1 MGTGV
6 SFPTDTSLKEHS
18 ESVAHSGRQEMTT
31 AEDFD
36 LLNAPLEGTN
46 LIEASAGTG
55 KTYAISGLFLRLV
68 LEKNLSV
75 NEILVVTFTE
85 AATEELKDRIRTKL
99 REGAEAF
106 ATGHS
111 TDPFLKG
118 LRTKHRN
125 RDVAYRHL
133 REALRAFDQ
142 ASIFT
147 IHSFCRRMLYENA
160 FESGCLFDTE
170 LVSDQ
175 ENLKKEIVEDFWR
188 RHFYQAPSLFVH
200 YAIYRNLSP
209 DSLLLLLGN
218 KIAQPYLKIIPQL
231 KPPESSPQEEAF
243 RVSFKGVCQAWQ
255 RSKAEVTQILR
266 GHEGLNRN
274 KYKKTHVALWLHKM
288 EDYLASKGND
298 PALFQ
303 GFEKF
308 TSKEIQGAAKK
319 NSAPP
324 THPFFDLC
332 QDLKEKQEALERV
345 FDQRLLWLKEELFYY
360 THRELSRRKEEQ
372 NIQSFDDLLFKLH
385 RALKKRGG
393 EELARALRKKFK
405 AALIDEFQDT
415 DPIQYGIF
423 KKVFYTGGSTLF
435 LIGDPKQAIYGFR
448 GADIFAY
455 MAAAGDVTRK
465 YTLAENWRS
474 EAGLVTAVNAVFS
487 NADQP
492 FLYDRIAFQT
502 TVPATRQEAEPL
514 RLGAHRQAPFQL
526 WFLAADDET
535 GPSKPMN
542 KALARER
549 ISRAVAAEISRL
561 LRLGRRMKAL
571 LGKRPLEE
579 GDMAVLVR
587 RNADA
592 LLMQAAL
599 SALNIPSVLCTTEN
613 LFDSHEAMEMERLL
627 AAIVEP
633 NGDIRLRAALTT
645 DVMGL
650 RGEGL
655 ESLLADETRWETWLV
670 KFKRYHDMWDKHG
683 FIRMFRRLLLEEDV
697 LSRLMSFA
705 DGERRNTNL
714 LHLSEVL
721 HEASVGKKLSSAG
734 LLKWLSDQRDE
745 HTRPTE
751 EHQLRLETDEKA
763 VRLVTI
769 HKSKGLEYP
778 VVFCPFSWDGSR
790 VGRSRQ
796 PFTFHDEG
804 DNMRLTLDLG
814 SPEVEDHL
822 VLAEKEQ
829 LAENLRLFYVALTRA
844 KSRCYAVWG
853 RFKDAETSAPA
864 YLLHQPR
871 PWAGENRLKVIEE
884 RFNGLSDACVLREL
898 ETLQTKTR
906 GAIRLCDMPLGQGRA
921 FSPSLFGQRAALT
934 CRRFSGNIDRSWQ
947 ISSFSSLVSGHSKKA
962 DLADRDQTTVEAPS
976 LDEEPSG
983 IFAFPMG
990 TKAGTCMHHILEH
1003 LDFTQEDPS
1012 EMKGL
1017 VKDALREFGF
1027 EPTWCDTL
1035 CTMLKKVFSAPL
1047 DPLREN
1053 FTLSHIG
1060 NEKRLNELEFYFPL
1074 QSISP
1079 KKLRSVFQKH
1089 RSPGLREDFPEQVE
1103 QLHFAPVTGFMKG
1116 FIDLVFQFQGRF
1128 FLVDWKSNLLGTKV
1142 QDYDQE
1148 ALAGAMEE
1156 HFYIL
1161 QYHLYAL
1168 ALHQYLRLRL
1178 PDYRYEKHFGGV
1190 YYIFLRG
1197 VAPEMGPDFGVYR
1210 DRPSEELMEAL
1221 CRDLLKTP

>member
-1 MGTGV
+1 MTKA
-6 SFPTDTSLKEHS
+6 KE
-18 ESVAHSGRQEMTT
+18 
-31 AEDFD
+31 FD

-55 KTYAISGLFLRLV
+55 KTHAISGLFLRLV

-85 AATEELKDRIRTKL
+85 AATGELKDRIRTKL
-99 REGAEAF
+99 REASEAF

-111 TDPFLKG
+111 TDPFLEA

-125 RDVAYRHL
+125 PEIAYQNL

-147 IHSFCRRMLYENA
+147 IHGFCRRMLYENA

-170 LVSDQ
+170 LVPDQ
-175 ENLKKEIVEDFWR
+175 ENLKKEVVEDFWR
-188 RHFYQAPSLFVH
+188 KHFYQASPLFVQ
-200 YAIYRNLSP
+200 YAIYRKLSP

-218 KIAQPYLKIIPQL
+218 KIAQPYLRIIPQL
-231 KPPESSPQEEAF
+231 EPPESSPQEEAF
-243 RVSFKGVCQAWQ
+243 RGSFKGVCQAWQ
-255 RSKAEVTQILR
+255 RWKAEVAQILR
-266 GHEGLNRN
+266 GHQGLNRN
-274 KYKKTHVALWLHKM
+274 KYKKTHIAMWLHKM
-288 EDYLASKGND
+288 EDYLASQGND
-298 PALFQ
+298 PVLFQ

-308 TSKEIQGAAKK
+308 TSRQIRGAAKT
-319 NSAPP
+319 NGAPP

-332 QDLKEKQEALERV
+332 QDLKEKQEALEMV
-345 FDQRLLWLKEELFYY
+345 FDQRLLWLKAELF
-360 THRELSRRKEEQ
+360 HDAHSELSRRKEEQ

-385 RALKKRGG
+385 GALKERGG
-393 EELARALRKKFK
+393 DKLARVLRKKFR

-423 KKVFYTGGSTLF
+423 KKVFHAEKSTLF

-455 MAAAGDVTRK
+455 MAAAGDVTCQ
-465 YTLAENWRS
+465 YTLRENWRS

-492 FLYDRIAFQT
+492 FLYDRIAFQP

-514 RLGAHRQAPFQL
+514 RLDDQPQAPFQL
-526 WFLAADDET
+526 WFLAAHDET
-535 GPSKPMN
+535 GPAKPMN
-542 KALARER
+542 KTLARER
-549 ISRAVAAEISRL
+549 ITRAVAAEISRL
-561 LRLGRRMKAL
+561 LRLGRAKKAL

-592 LLMQAAL
+592 LLVQEAL
-599 SALNIPSVLCTTEN
+599 SALHIPSVLCTTGN

-633 NGDIRLRAALTT
+633 NSDIRLRAALAT
-645 DVMGL
+645 DLMGL
-650 RGEGL
+650 GGEGL
-655 ESLLADETRWETWLV
+655 ESLMAHETRWETWIV
-670 KFKRYHDMWDKHG
+670 KFRKYHDLWNEHG
-683 FIRMFRRLLLEEDV
+683 FIRMFRRLLLEEEL
-697 LSRLMSFA
+697 LSRLMSFG

-763 VRLVTI
+763 VKLVTI

-778 VVFCPFSWDGSR
+778 VVFCPFSWNGSR
-790 VGRSRQ
+790 VSRSRQ

-804 DNMRLTLDLG
+804 DDMRLTLDLG
-814 SPEVEDHL
+814 SPEMDENL

-844 KSRCYAVWG
+844 KSRCYVVWG
-853 RFKDAETSAPA
+853 RFRDAETSAPA

-871 PWAGENRLKVIEE
+871 PWAGGDSVKAIEE
-884 RFNGLSDACVLREL
+884 RFNGLSDARVLREL
-898 ETLQTKTR
+898 EALQTKAR
-906 GAIRLCDMPLGQGRA
+906 GAIKLCDMPPGQGKA
-921 FSPSLFGQRAALT
+921 FSPTLFGETAELT

-962 DLADRDQTTVEAPS
+962 DLADRDPSIPAHAYDQTMTEAPS
-976 LDEEPSG
+976 LHEEPSG
-983 IFAFPMG
+983 IFAFPKG
-990 TKAGTCMHHILEH
+990 TKAGTCLHNILEH
-1003 LDFTQEDPS
+1003 LDFAQEDPS
-1012 EMKGL
+1012 EMKRL
-1017 VKDALREFGF
+1017 VTDNLREWAF
-1027 EPTWCDTL
+1027 EPTWCETL
-1035 CTMLKKVFSAPL
+1035 CTMLKNVLSAPL

-1053 FTLSHIG
+1053 LTLSRIG

-1079 KKLRSVFQKH
+1079 QKLKSVFQKH
-1089 RSPGLREDFPEQVE
+1089 GGPGLREDFPEHVE

-1116 FIDLVFQFQGRF
+1116 FMDLVFQFQDRF
-1128 FLVDWKSNLLGTKV
+1128 FLVDWKSNLLGTKA

-1148 ALAGAMEE
+1148 ALAAAMEE
-1156 HFYIL
+1156 QFYTL
-1161 QYHLYAL
+1161 QYHIYAV

-1178 PDYRYEKHFGGV
+1178 PGYRYERHFGGM

-1197 VAPEMGPDFGVYR
+1197 VDPEMGPDYGIYR
-1210 DRPSEELMEAL
+1210 DRPSKELIEAL
-1221 CRDLLKTP
+1221 CTNLLKTP

>member
-1 MGTGV
+1 MTRA
-6 SFPTDTSLKEHS
+6 KE
-18 ESVAHSGRQEMTT
+18 
-31 AEDFD
+31 FD

-99 REGAEAF
+99 REAAEAF
-106 ATGHS
+106 ATGLS
-111 TDPFLKG
+111 TDPFLEA
-118 LRTKHRN
+118 LRTEHRN
-125 RDVAYRHL
+125 PEMAHRHL

-175 ENLKKEIVEDFWR
+175 ENLKQEVVEDFWR
-188 RHFYQAPSLFVH
+188 RHFYQASPLFVH
-200 YAIYRNLSP
+200 YAIYRKLSP

-218 KIAQPYLKIIPQL
+218 RIAQPYLRIIPEL
-231 KPPESSPQEEAF
+231 KPPESSSQEEAF
-243 RVSFKGVCQAWQ
+243 RGSFKKVCQAWQ
-255 RSKAEVTQILR
+255 RCEAEVAKILR
-266 GHEGLNRN
+266 GHDGLNRN
-274 KYKKTHVALWLHKM
+274 KYKKAHVALWLHKM
-288 EDYLASKGND
+288 DDYLASKGND
-298 PALFQ
+298 PVLFQ

-308 TSKEIQGAAKK
+308 TSKEVQGAAKK

-332 QDLKEKQEALERV
+332 QDLKEKQEALEMV
-345 FDQRLLWLKEELFYY
+345 FDQRLLWLKEELFHYAQG
-360 THRELSRRKEEQ
+360 ELSRRKEEQ

-393 EELARALRKKFK
+393 DELARALRRKFK

-423 KKVFYTGGSTLF
+423 KKVFHAGGSTLF

-455 MAAAGDVTRK
+455 MAAAENVTCR

-492 FLYDRIAFQT
+492 FLYDRIAFQP

-514 RLGAHRQAPFQL
+514 RLDAQQQAPFQL
-526 WFLAADDET
+526 WFLRADDET

-542 KALARER
+542 KTGARER

-561 LRLGRRMKAL
+561 LRLGRKMKAL
-571 LGKRPLEE
+571 LGKRSLEE

-592 LLMQAAL
+592 LLMQEAL
-599 SALNIPSVLCTTEN
+599 SALNIPSVLCTTED
-613 LFDSHEAMEMERLL
+613 LFASHEAMEMERLL
-627 AAIVEP
+627 AATVEP
-633 NGDIRLRAALTT
+633 NSDIRLRAALTT

-655 ESLLADETRWETWLV
+655 ERLMADETPWEQWIV
-670 KFKRYHDMWDKHG
+670 KFKRYHDLWAEHG
-683 FIRMFRRLLLEEDV
+683 FIRMFRRLILEEEV
-697 LSRLMSFA
+697 LSRLMSFV

-734 LLKWLSDQRDE
+734 LLKWLSDKRDE

-790 VGRSRQ
+790 VGRSRR
-796 PFTFHDEG
+796 PFTFHNEG

-814 SPEVEDHL
+814 SPEMDEHL

-844 KSRCYAVWG
+844 KSRCYVVWG

-871 PWAGENRLKVIEE
+871 PWAGGNRVKAISE
-884 RFNGLSDACVLREL
+884 RFNGLSDACLLSEL
-898 ETLQTKTR
+898 EALQTKAT
-906 GAIRLCDMPLGQGRA
+906 GAIRLCDMPLDQGRA
-921 FSPSLFGQRAALT
+921 FSPSLLGQGAELT
-934 CRRFSGNIDRSWQ
+934 CRRFSGSIDRSWQ

-962 DLADRDQTTVEAPS
+962 DLADRDPSIPAGAGDQTMVEAPS
-976 LDEEPSG
+976 LYEEPSG
-983 IFAFPMG
+983 IFAFPKG

-1012 EMKGL
+1012 EMKRL
-1017 VKDALREFGF
+1017 VTDTLREFGF
-1027 EPTWCDTL
+1027 EATWCDTL
-1035 CTMLKKVFSAPL
+1035 CTMLKKVLSARL
-1047 DPLREN
+1047 DPLRED
-1053 FTLSHIG
+1053 FTLSRIG
-1060 NEKRLNELEFYFPL
+1060 NEERLNELEFYFPL

-1079 KKLRSVFQKH
+1079 KKLKTIFQKH
-1089 RSPGLREDFPEQVE
+1089 GGPGLREDFPEHVE

-1116 FIDLVFQFQGRF
+1116 FIDLVFQFQDRF

-1142 QDYDQE
+1142 KDYDQG
-1148 ALAGAMEE
+1148 ALAVAMEE
-1156 HFYIL
+1156 QFYIL

-1178 PDYRYEKHFGGV
+1178 PGYRYERHFGGV

-1197 VAPEMGPDFGVYR
+1197 VEPKMGPDYGIYG
-1210 DRPSEELMEAL
+1210 DRPSEELIDVL